1 MLLATNASRTV
12 PAPSPSPDHTGRPTR
27 PIRSAIIAAVPGGSA
42 AVPGVRVHGAGTTSP
57 DMTTAHRCS
66 VVIEGA
72 RATVTTGFDLELR
85 DPSSA
90 LSGMVSG

>member
-1 MLLATNASRTV
+1 
-12 PAPSPSPDHTGRPTR
+12 
-27 PIRSAIIAAVPGGSA
+27 
-42 AVPGVRVHGAGTTSP
+42 
-57 DMTTAHRCS
+57 MTTAHRCS